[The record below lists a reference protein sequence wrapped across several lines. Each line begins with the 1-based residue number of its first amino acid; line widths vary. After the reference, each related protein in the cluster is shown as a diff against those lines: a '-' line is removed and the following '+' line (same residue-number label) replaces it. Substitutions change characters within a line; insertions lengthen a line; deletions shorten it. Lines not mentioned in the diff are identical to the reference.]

1 MLGYD
6 RNTLLEPD
14 GRYPPIGDYGVIG
27 DLRSAALVSKYGSI
41 DWMCLPRFDSPW
53 VFGRLLDWDRG
64 GFLQLVPADPG
75 ATAFRQYRRDSNVLQ
90 TIWSLGHTR
99 MRVVDFMP
107 LALPRRKLKPPAS
120 LRLVRMMQP
129 QAGRTAWRLTFKPRF
144 DYGRAVPSL
153 REVRRGLLAAE
164 WEDTTL
170 FVQYPDDAALD
181 VADGT
186 AIVTGHIMP
195 GHRGAILLH
204 FLEDGAIPAAI
215 SIDAAYAFLH
225 QTDDYWMDWLRAS
238 TYEGRFDEP
247 LHRSALAL
255 KLMQYR
261 PSGAFVA
268 APTTSLPESP
278 GGSLNWDYRYSWI
291 RDTSDLVNALYQMGF
306 VHEGDGFIGWLRT
319 AHQRNPKQF
328 RVMYTLDGDDQIHEY
343 VLEELEGYRGSK
355 PVRIGNAAA
364 DQVQL
369 DTYGEVLQTVYTAW
383 RLRRR
388 LSRPGRQVVLDVIDH
403 ILENWQAEDSGIWES
418 RRRPRRYLY
427 SQVLM
432 WCGLDRALQMDRAL
446 RLGRRRKALVRRTRD
461 AIKRQVLERGFNREI
476 GAFTQALDSDDLD
489 ATALAIP
496 MYEMLPAADP
506 RVVSTVKVLL
516 EKLSSNGFL
525 YRYAHEESEFHE
537 PEGAFIIC
545 TLWLV
550 NVLAQMGRMEEAEEL
565 FSHVTETANDLGLFA
580 EEFDPKTGEMLG
592 NFPQALTHLSV
603 ITAVF
608 NLEGRPTGKSRR
620 SGQRNGG

>member
-1 MLGYD
+1 LSQ
-6 RNTLLEPD
+6 PD
-14 GRYPPIGDYGVIG
+14 GRYPPIGDYGMIG
-27 DLRSAALVSKYGSI
+27 DLRSAALVSKDGSV

-64 GFLQLVPADPG
+64 GFLQLAPADSG
-75 ATAFRQYRRDSNVLQ
+75 STTFRQYRRDSNILQ
-90 TIWSLGHTR
+90 TIWSLGRAR

-107 LALPRRKLKPPAS
+107 LALPRRKLKPPPS

-129 QAGRTAWRLTFKPRF
+129 QAGRTAWKLTFKPRF

-153 REVRRGLLAAE
+153 REVRPGLLAAQ
-164 WEDTTL
+164 WEDAKL
-170 FVQYPDDAALD
+170 FLQFPDDATLELS
-181 VADGT
+181 DG
-186 AIVTGHIMP
+186 AAWVSGRIMP

-204 FLEDGAIPAAI
+204 YVEGRGIPDMI
-215 SIDAAYAFLH
+215 SIDETHAFMH
-225 QTDDYWMDWLRAS
+225 QTDDYWMNWLRAT
-238 TYEGRFDEP
+238 TYVGRFDEP

-255 KLMQYR
+255 KLMQYQ
-261 PSGAFVA
+261 PTGAFVA

-306 VHEGDGFIGWLRT
+306 VNEGDGFLRWVRM
-319 AHQRNPKQF
+319 AHNRHPDDFK
-328 RVMYTLDGDDQIHEY
+328 VMYTVDGDDRIPEY
-343 VLEELEGYRGSK
+343 VIEDLDGYRGSK
-355 PVRIGNAAA
+355 PVRIGNAAV

-369 DTYGEVLQTVYTAW
+369 DIYGEILLTVYTAW
-383 RLRRR
+383 RARRHMP
-388 LSRPGRQVVLDVIDH
+388 RPHRQVVMDVIDH
-403 ILENWQAEDSGIWES
+403 ILENWQSEDSGIWES

-432 WCGLDRALQMDRAL
+432 WCGLDRVLHMDRAL
-446 RLGRRRKALVRRTRD
+446 RMGKQRKARVRRTRD
-461 AIKRQVLERGFNREI
+461 AIKRQVLERGFNRQL

-496 MYEMLPAADP
+496 MYEMLPATDP
-506 RVVSTVKVLL
+506 RVLSTVKVLQ
-516 EKLSSNGFL
+516 EKLTINGFL
-525 YRYAHEESEFHE
+525 YRYVPEESEFHE
-537 PEGAFIIC
+537 PEGTFIIC

-550 NVLAQMGRMEEAEEL
+550 NVLAQMGRMGEAEEL
-565 FSHVTETANDLGLFA
+565 FSRVTETANDLGLFA
-580 EEFDPKTGEMLG
+580 EEYDPKTEEMLG
-592 NFPQALTHLSV
+592 NFPQALTHLSL